1 MSVADGRC
9 EYSAMDRQDAI
20 DILIDH
26 QAELRARGVC
36 HAALFGSVARG
47 EADAQSD
54 VDIMIEFAPD
64 ASLDI
69 FAYVELKE
77 FIARLFPGPVD
88 VVNKDALKPYVRA
101 SAIANTVYAF

>member
-1 MSVADGRC
+1 MNK
-9 EYSAMDRQDAI
+9 QDAI
-20 DILIDH
+20 DILLGH
-26 QAELRARGVC
+26 QAELRERGVH

-47 EADAQSD
+47 EAGPQSD

-69 FAYVELKE
+69 FAYVELKD
-77 FIARLFPGPVD
+77 FIAKLFPGPVD

-101 SAIANTVYAF
+101 SAITDTVYAF